1 MGSDASKLKQVVK
14 KKWPTITYRDA
25 LKILKDKEKLNVK
38 FGKDLRTIEETHL
51 MRQFD
56 TPVVVTNYPKAVMAF
71 YKPHDPKKPDEA
83 LCFDM
88 LAPGGLEVVGGSQ
101 RSVDIKELEESLKR
115 DGEDPKDYN
124 FYMDLRKYGSVPH
137 SGYGVGI
144 DRVLSWICNLDNVKD
159 AIAFPRTMI
168 RFSP

>member
-1 MGSDASKLKQVVK
+1 M
-14 KKWPTITYRDA
+14 
-25 LKILKDKEKLNVK
+25 
-38 FGKDLRTIEETHL
+38 
-51 MRQFD
+51 
-56 TPVVVTNYPKAVMAF
+56 
-71 YKPHDPKKPDEA
+71 
-83 LCFDM
+83 
-88 LAPGGLEVVGGSQ
+88 
-101 RSVDIKELEESLKR
+101 KR

-144 DRVLSWICNLDNVKD
+144 ERVLSWICNLDNVKD